1 MGWWGLSCARQ
12 RGKMTIVENVISHKK
27 GGDIFTPWK
36 VDSGHS
42 LSHTQHINM
51 QVDENEVTATK
62 GM

>member
-1 MGWWGLSCARQ
+1 
-12 RGKMTIVENVISHKK
+12 MTIVENVISHKK